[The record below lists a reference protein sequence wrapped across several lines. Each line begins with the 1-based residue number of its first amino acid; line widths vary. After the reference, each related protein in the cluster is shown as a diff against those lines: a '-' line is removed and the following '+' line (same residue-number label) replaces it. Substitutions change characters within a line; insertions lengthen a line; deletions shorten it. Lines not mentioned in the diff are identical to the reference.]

1 MMRDGRVAYMD
12 ISWLLTCWK
21 VKVQSI
27 TNQSRMLP
35 SVKQSI
41 ICHLL
46 CFVGW
51 LKLLTFKSYVSKKS
65 TLNGEH
71 SPQSTQLNRFTH
83 FTPSIHLTEKAWF
96 HLDML
101 AHFKDSHNV
110 LSSSKCTKWLIY
122 SSLGVGVL
130 MAQRFIWR
138 RTKPWDLWTGG
149 QWQALCARQ
158 TLISRRRNNLKSMG
172 SVGGIQP

>member
-1 MMRDGRVAYMD
+1 MKMDGRVAYMD

-122 SSLGVGVL
+122 SSLGVG
-130 MAQRFIWR
+130 FSWR
-138 RTKPWDLWTGG
+138 RGLFGGG
-149 QWQALCARQ
+149 Q
-158 TLISRRRNNLKSMG
+158 NL
-172 SVGGIQP
+172 GIYGLVASDKRFVRGKH